1 MSPKRPESGPAAYL
15 RAFARQFRDRLIE
28 ARCPQVAGSL
38 AFTTLLA
45 LVPLLTVGLIVF
57 ASLPAFKD
65 VSATLQDFLLQNL
78 LPATAG
84 KIIATYAVQFSQKA
98 TNLTVIGT
106 TFVVVTAV
114 MLVLTIDRA
123 FNQIWAVSHR
133 RPLLTRLS
141 MYWVGLTVG
150 PMALA
155 VVLAL
160 IGQIASMSLG
170 LVDAADHWFRP
181 AMARATTLFVL
192 ATLFTIIYIVL
203 PNRPVRFVH
212 AAFGG
217 ILAAIL
223 LSLLQRLFALYLTQF
238 PTYTLIY
245 GTFAALP
252 TFLLWLYLSWLVVLV
267 CAVVVAVLPEVGL
280 RGSPR
285 QAFPGDQLLAALQ
298 LLAHLSEAQR
308 SGATPSIEMLAS
320 ETGLGLSRSSHL
332 LEEMHQAGWVVT
344 SDAGNWLLAIRC
356 SELKLRD
363 LLQGLLLSP
372 RGLAESDEALGL
384 ALAHRLEQL
393 HGPFDEPLSELI
405 DEARQAPQRPQ
416 IG

>member
-1 MSPKRPESGPAAYL
+1 MSPNRPESGPTAYL

-133 RPLLTRLS
+133 RPLLARLS

-160 IGQIASMSLG
+160 IGQIASMSFG
-170 LVDAADHWFRP
+170 LIDVADQWFRP
-181 AMARATTLFVL
+181 AMARATTLLVL
-192 ATLFTIIYIVL
+192 AALFTIIYIVL

-217 ILAAIL
+217 ILAALL

-280 RGSPR
+280 RGKHR
-285 QAFPGDQLLAALQ
+285 FFAGDRMLAALQ

-308 SGATPSIEMLAS
+308 SGSTPSIETLAS
-320 ETGLGLSRSSHL
+320 ETGLGLSRSSQL

-356 SELKLRD
+356 SELTLRD
-363 LLQGLLLSP
+363 LLQRLLLSP
-372 RGLAESDEALGL
+372 RDLDASGEPLGR
-384 ALAHRLEQL
+384 ALAHRLGQL
-393 HGPFDEPLSELI
+393 HGPLDEPLSELI
-405 DEARQAPQRPQ
+405 DEARQASQRAQ
-416 IG
+416 MG